1 MRTTIDINDALLK
14 LLRERAR
21 AAGRPFKDVVE
32 ESLRLGLS
40 VMNRGS
46 SAQAFR
52 VEAHDLGLKP
62 GFRGTS
68 LNQLYDQ
75 LEAEQD
81 ASGS

>member
-1 MRTTIDINDALLK
+1 MRTTLDISDATLR

-21 AAGRPFKDVVE
+21 AAGRPFKEVVE

-40 VMNRGS
+40 VMNRPG
-46 SAQAFR
+46 AAKPFR

-62 GFRGTS
+62 GFGGTS

>member
-1 MRTTIDINDALLK
+1 MRTTIDINDATLR

-21 AAGRPFKDVVE
+21 LVEQPFKEVVE

-40 VMNRGS
+40 VMNRRTG
-46 SAQAFR
+46 AKAFR
-52 VEAHDLGLKP
+52 VEAHDLSLKP

>member
-1 MRTTIDINDALLK
+1 MRTTLDINDATLR

-21 AAGRPFKDVVE
+21 AAGRPFKEVVE

-40 VMNRGS
+40 VMDRRAG
-46 SAQAFR
+46 AKPFQ
-52 VEAHDLGLKP
+52 VEAHDLCLKP

-75 LEAEQD
+75 MESEQD